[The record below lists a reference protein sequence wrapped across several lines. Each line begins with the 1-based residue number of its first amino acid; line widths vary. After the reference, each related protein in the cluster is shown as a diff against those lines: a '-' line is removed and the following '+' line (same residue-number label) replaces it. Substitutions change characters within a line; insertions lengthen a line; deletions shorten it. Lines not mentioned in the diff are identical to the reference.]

1 MLQISQLLD
10 RFKNITNSE
19 KIKKQLIIDIFNKN
33 KIPININQISIS
45 RNTIFLKV
53 NPIIKTEA
61 FLKKEEI
68 IRQIKEISII
78 SYISEIK

>member
-1 MLQISQLLD
+1 MLQINQLLK

-19 KIKKQLIIDIFNKN
+19 NVKKQLIIEIFNKN
-33 KIPININQISIS
+33 NIPINKNQISIS

-53 NPIIKTEA
+53 NPIIKTEI